1 MHLGLKLV
9 WGLPGSTQPTL
20 SITRKLTFSPV
31 SSMCKIRTTKVFYS
45 EVCDNSDRLVAR
57 ELAVASLCLSFLVC
71 EALLTRPLFPSLW
84 NMVQILTNPA
94 FLGCV

>member
-9 WGLPGSTQPTL
+9 WGLPGGTQPTP
-20 SITRKLTFSPV
+20 SITGKLTLSPV
-31 SSMCKIRTTKVFYS
+31 SSMCKIRTSKIFYS
-45 EVCDNSDRLVAR
+45 EVCDNSDRLVAQ
-57 ELAVASLCLSFLVC
+57 EPAAASPCLSFLVC
-71 EALLTRPLFPSLW
+71 DALLTRPLSPSLW